1 MRVCLITSHHISFQ
15 PRALREADILAK
27 LGHEV
32 RVVCR
37 QVDQALLSYDRELMR
52 ARSWRLESLSLAR
65 NGKSK
70 LDWMIESLKSNVY
83 EKVYHAG
90 ARTSGIGARAYVRG
104 MQRLTAMAEAQPAD
118 WFIAHAHAALPIAAA
133 AARRWNARLGFDC
146 EDLLS
151 EMGDDPPEIIE
162 QLERENLP
170 ACDYISVPS
179 QSIGE
184 RLRERYNIKPP
195 VVLYNVFP
203 RELADGMIEP
213 KDRSNAR
220 PLRLHWFGQTI
231 GEGRGLEET
240 IEAIKLIDGKVEL
253 HLRGRV
259 SEEYRARLESLAAG
273 DSRHQIVFHPL
284 IAHDELIRSL
294 EQFDVGL
301 ALERPENG
309 NCARTVSNK
318 LFGYMLGGLAI
329 AATDTPGQREVLER
343 ISDTGFLYEA
353 GKPELLAKGLQRWLD
368 NRDALRAAQ
377 QCAWDAARE
386 KFCWDI
392 EKEKFLNLLEPSTL
406 GRLSQTA

>member
-1 MRVCLITSHHISFQ
+1 DRRVMKGRTW
-15 PRALREADILAK
+15 K
-27 LGHEV
+27 
-32 RVVCR
+32 
-37 QVDQALLSYDRELMR
+37 
-52 ARSWRLESLSLAR
+52 LESLQLLR
-65 NGKSK
+65 NGK
-70 LDWMIESLKSNVY
+70 LNRDWLIESVKSRAF
-83 EKVYHAG
+83 EKAYKAG
-90 ARTSGIGARAYVRG
+90 ARTGAIGARAYIKG
-104 MQRLTAMAEAQPAD
+104 FKRLTSMAEAQPAD
-118 WFIAHAHAALPIAAA
+118 WFIAHAHGALPIARA

-146 EDLLS
+146 EDLLA
-151 EMGDDPPEIIE
+151 EMGGDPPEIIE

-231 GEGRGLEET
+231 GEGRGLEEA
-240 IEAIKLIDGKVEL
+240 IEAIRLIDWEVEL

-259 SEEYRARLESLAAG
+259 SDEYRARLESLAG
-273 DSRHQIVFHPL
+273 EDSRHQIIFHRL
-284 IAHDELIRSL
+284 IAHDQLIRSL
-294 EQFDVGL
+294 EEFDVGL

-309 NCARTVSNK
+309 SYARTVSNK
-318 LFGYMLGGLAI
+318 LFAYLLGGLAI
-329 AATDTPGQREVLER
+329 AVSDTPGQREVLER
-343 ISDTGFLYEA
+343 IPDAGFLYEA
-353 GKPELLAKGLQRWLD
+353 GNAESLAKGLQRWLGD
-368 NRDALRAAQ
+368 RDALRRAQ
-377 QCAWDAARE
+377 QAAWEAARE

-406 GRLSQTA
+406 GRLTQTA